1 MSFKAVHFDQE
12 LLLNTSKSVKEI
24 AEILGFDS
32 AYHLSNQFKKH
43 LDLAP
48 RIWKAKSVDQ
58 PGI

>member
-1 MSFKAVHFDQE
+1 